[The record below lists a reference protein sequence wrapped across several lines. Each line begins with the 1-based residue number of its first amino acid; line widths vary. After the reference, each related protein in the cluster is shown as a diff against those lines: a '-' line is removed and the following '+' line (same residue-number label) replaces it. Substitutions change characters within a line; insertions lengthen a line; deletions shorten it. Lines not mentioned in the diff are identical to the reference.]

1 MTKDSLFFVEQQTSI
16 RSMVV
21 VCGPAA
27 SGGADAF
34 WLRGACVVAAAR
46 GADPVGAAVLAEMND
61 GREQCLAVVNSC
73 CEAAQPRSWTVSAI
87 GSRLGVALCGHLATR
102 DGLLRYGGR
111 RTMAWRALLEDGL

>member
-61 GREQCLAVVNSC
+61 GHEQCL
-73 CEAAQPRSWTVSAI
+73 
-87 GSRLGVALCGHLATR
+87 
-102 DGLLRYGGR
+102 GR
-111 RTMAWRALLEDGL
+111 RQLLLQSGAATLLDGQCDWIAPRRRPLRSSRNA